1 MKIALATLPNG
12 LVNTHLGRAN
22 LISIATIED
31 KQIVNWEEIE
41 VPFGENHDRHHNH
54 EHHAHHG
61 HGHDNHHHHHHEHGQ
76 GYNHQESIRD
86 FMVEQGIN
94 IVLAEHSGPGIKMA
108 LENANIELVVVDIK
122 GKAKEVVQ
130 RYIDSL

>member
-12 LVNTHLGRAN
+12 LVNTHIGRAD

-41 VPFGENHDRHHNH
+41 VPFGENHDHLQHHQHHEHHGHDHEHHHNH
-54 EHHAHHG
+54 EHG
-61 HGHDNHHHHHHEHGQ
+61 HGQ
-76 GYNHQESIRD
+76 GSKHHDNIKD
-86 FMVEQGIN
+86 FMVEQGVN
-94 IVLAEHSGPGIKMA
+94 IVLSEHSGPGIKMA
-108 LENANIELVVVDIK
+108 LDGANIELVVVDIN
-122 GKAKEVVQ
+122 GTAKEVVQ